1 MLRRNDGVPAYHLAV
16 VVDDADQGVS
26 EVVRGDDLL
35 PSTPRHVYLQ
45 RLLGLPTPRYVHVPL
60 VVGPSGDRLAK
71 RDGAI
76 TLPELAEQGIDVAA
90 VRAALATSL
99 TLAEPG
105 EDVDLMR
112 LAGRF
117 DASNLGWLAGDAVP
131 LALLEGWWTAR

>member
-1 MLRRNDGVPAYHLAV
+1 V

-45 RLLGLPTPRYVHVPL
+45 RLLGFPTPRYVHVPL

-76 TLPELAEQGIDVAA
+76 TLPELAERGIDVAA

-105 EDVDLMR
+105 EDVDLMS

-117 DASNLGWLAGDAVP
+117 DASNLGWLAGDPVP
-131 LALLEGWWTAR
+131 LALLEEWWTAR